1 MRRPER
7 NNPSGHKF
15 SDTPIVS
22 IKNQSKYLAKSY
34 HAFNYQQQ
42 ILNLICLEDATVTY
56 AVLPQELL
64 IVKAPQLVVVTKS
77 PQ

>member
-7 NNPSGHKF
+7 NNRSGHKF
-15 SDTPIVS
+15 PDTPIVS
-22 IKNQSKYLAKSY
+22 IKNQSKYLPKSY
-34 HAFNYQQQ
+34 HAFNYQQK